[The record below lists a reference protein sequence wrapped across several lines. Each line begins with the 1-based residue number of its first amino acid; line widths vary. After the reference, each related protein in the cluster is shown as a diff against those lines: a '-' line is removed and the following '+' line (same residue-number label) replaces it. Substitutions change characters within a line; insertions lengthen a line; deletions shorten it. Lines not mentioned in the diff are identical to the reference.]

1 MRLYHQRCRNCKTN
15 IAGVFYPEMLQTMSI
30 VKQLPAGTGCMAA
43 LDAERYL
50 AAKE

>member
-1 MRLYHQRCRNCKTN
+1 
-15 IAGVFYPEMLQTMSI
+15 MLQTMSI
-30 VKQLPAGTGCMAA
+30 VKQLPLQVRDMAA